1 MLFLTDADIKKA
13 LPMREAIEVM
23 RKTFA
28 QAHHGRAVMPVR
40 MGLPTRDGIA
50 LFMPAYLPDANALG
64 QKTVSVFA
72 GNAARGLPTI
82 HALVTLMDA
91 QTGAPLAV
99 LEGGYLTRLRTGAVT
114 GLACDILA
122 APDAATLTIIGAGG
136 QAPTQIEAVC
146 AARPIRKVNIVSR
159 GDRAQKLAAELQ
171 AADASREFIPKN
183 FDGFDCLTQADI
195 IVTATTSRQPL
206 FAGDGVKP
214 GAVVAAIGAY
224 TPEMREVDAAL
235 LNRSRVFVDDRE
247 AALAEAGDLLIPA
260 RAGDWALEN
269 IVCDLG
275 ALVCGHPQAHH
286 DPRGVA
292 FFKSCGL
299 AIEDVACA
307 KFVYDK
313 LTEDERRRTI

>member
-1 MLFLTDADIKKA
+1 MLFLTDDQIRAA

-23 RKTFA
+23 REAFRA
-28 QAHHGRAVMPVR
+28 LGRGRAVMPVR
-40 MGLPTRDGIA
+40 VGLPSREGVT

-64 QKTVSVFA
+64 QKTVSVFG

-99 LEGGYLTRLRTGAVT
+99 MEGGYLTRLRTGAVT

-122 APDAATLTIIGAGG
+122 APDAATLAIIGAGG
-136 QAPTQIEAVC
+136 QAQTQIEAVC
-146 AARPIRKVNIVSR
+146 AVRPIRKICIFSR
-159 GDRAQKLAAELQ
+159 SDRAQHLAAALQ
-171 AADASREFIPKN
+171 AADASREYIPQN
-183 FDGFDCLTQADI
+183 VERAEQLNTSDI
-195 IVTATTSRQPL
+195 IITATTSRQPL

-214 GAVVAAIGAY
+214 GAFVAAIGAY

-235 LNRSRVFVDDRE
+235 LNRSRVFVDERE

-260 RAGDWALEN
+260 RAGEWSLDN

-307 KFVYDK
+307 KYVVDSYSK
-313 LTEDERRRTI
+313 